1 MHKINLT
8 DNKFITINSF
18 KMKKTLIK
26 KFTAFCIVLLLAAT
40 TGCKKDNIQPNLTG
54 TWSHVQQIGSFRN
67 VLTQL
72 DLNADGSGKET
83 ITNITTSS
91 STITSER
98 FFTWETQN
106 NTDLILQES
115 GQSEEKFTFTL
126 DEAQRELT
134 LTDSVTG
141 FSRLYFKNE

>member
-1 MHKINLT
+1 MK
-8 DNKFITINSF
+8 TILL
-18 KMKKTLIK
+18 KKLS
-26 KFTAFCIVLLLAAT
+26 ALCLVIVLAFT
-40 TGCKKDNIQPNLTG
+40 TSCKKEPIPAINQDLTG
-54 TWSHVQQIGSFRN
+54 TWSHVQQVGSFRN
-67 VLTQL
+67 ILTQL

-134 LTDSVTG
+134 LTDSITG

>member
-1 MHKINLT
+1 
-8 DNKFITINSF
+8 
-18 KMKKTLIK
+18 MKKTLIK
-26 KFTAFCIVLLLAAT
+26 KIAAFCIVLLLAVT
-40 TGCKKDNIQPNLTG
+40 TSCKKESVPAINQDLTG

-67 VLTQL
+67 ILTQL

-98 FFTWETQN
+98 IFTWETQS
-106 NTDLILQES
+106 NTELILQDS

-126 DEAQRELT
+126 DEAERELT
-134 LTDSVTG
+134 LTDSITG